1 MRGPGGLV
9 AVLTAVLAAV
19 AAPLLAPTLAGAP
32 AHAQAAPPAKTL
44 FGAADAPAPGAPE
57 AFGGYARGCVVGAVA
72 LPETGPERLWQAM
85 RLSRGRNFG
94 HPDMID
100 FIQVLSHKAAGFGW
114 SGLLVGDI
122 AQPRGGPMLTG
133 HASHQLGLDADIW
146 FLPAPPGRTL
156 TRDEREKL
164 SAVSMVARDKRTLTA
179 EWTPIHAMLLRAAA
193 EDDRV
198 ARIFVNP
205 AIKKRVCVDETAAG
219 ADTGWLRKLRPWWG
233 HTYHF
238 HVRLDC
244 PPGSPG
250 CTPQAP
256 IPPGDGCTEVDGWL
270 TDEALFPT
278 KPKPPR
284 PPKPPLTLAD
294 LPNECRALVD
304 PG

>member
-1 MRGPGGLV
+1 MSGRRKIL
-9 AVLTAVLAAV
+9 AAVLAATALAAAAEAV
-19 AAPLLAPTLAGAP
+19 AE
-32 AHAQAAPPAKTL
+32 PAKKL
-44 FGAADAPAPGAPE
+44 FGAVSEPAPGAPE
-57 AFGGYARGCVVGAVA
+57 SFGGYAKGCLTGGVELAK
-72 LPETGPERLWQAM
+72 TGPNRLWQAM

-94 HPDMID
+94 HPEMVD
-100 FIQVLSHKAAGFGW
+100 FIKTLSAKAAAFGW

-146 FLPAPPGRTL
+146 FLPAPAGREL
-156 TRDEREKL
+156 TRQEREKI
-164 SAVSMVARDKRTLTA
+164 SAISMVSKDKRTLTA
-179 EWTPIHAMLLRAAA
+179 DWTPLHAMLLRAAA
-193 EDDRV
+193 EDPRV

-205 AIKKRVCVDETAAG
+205 AIKKRVCVDEAAAG
-219 ADTGWLRKLRPWWG
+219 ADTGWLRKLRSWWG

-244 PPGSPG
+244 PAGSKG
-250 CTPQAP
+250 CIPQSP
-256 IPPGDGCTEVDGWL
+256 PPPGDGCAEVDGWL

-278 KPKPPR
+278 KTKPPR

-294 LPNECRALVD
+294 LPAACKALVD